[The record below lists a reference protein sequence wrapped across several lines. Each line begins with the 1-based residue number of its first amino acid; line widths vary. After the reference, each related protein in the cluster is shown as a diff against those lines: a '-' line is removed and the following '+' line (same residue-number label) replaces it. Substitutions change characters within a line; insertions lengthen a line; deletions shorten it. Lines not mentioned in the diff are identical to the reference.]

1 MLRSIIT
8 LSLAGLCTAAGHKGT
23 VSWVAGTGATPE
35 ITTVTAGE
43 SHVSTG
49 QAWVNVPDWLADANV
64 HTLVGHTT
72 AGNTLRL
79 DCPATA
85 DDRPCHFT
93 FVYYFCPPCGVSTNG
108 GLPPLFGANG
118 FTGGSCA
125 ARYVAT
131 SGGDTKDTVF
141 WTKVLTSGS
150 FLELELSGGLEHASV
165 WDVSN
170 GQCITHNTQV
180 TPTLLAVNAFHASGP
195 GSNVIDGSV
204 ATGWNAGDVTGWN
217 VPNWASFDFGA
228 PQLVTSFSFY
238 SAGDVTHDVKN
249 WELQVSATGTGGWTT
264 VASGVGVSGSDAEQT
279 TTFDGTV
286 SQFWRFYIPT
296 RYTGYQAYVREVV
309 FRSNVVTPALLA
321 VNADHP
327 SGPGSNVIDGS
338 VATHWNAGDVVGWN
352 VPNWASFDFG
362 APQLV
367 TSFSFYS
374 VGDVT
379 HDVKDWELQVSATG
393 TGGWTTVASGVG
405 VSGSSAEQTT
415 TFDGAVSQFWRFYI
429 LTTSIGYQAYVREVV
444 FHSSHACN
452 LPVCVNRGPAPPRV
466 CLPCLPSLI

>member
-108 GLPPLFGANG
+108 GLPPLFGANE

-131 SGGDTKDTVF
+131 SGGDKKDTVF

-150 FLELELSGGLEHASV
+150 FLELELSEGLEHASV

-170 GQCITHNTQV
+170 GQCMTQV
-180 TPTLLAVNAFHASGP
+180 TPTLLAVNAYHSSGP
-195 GSNVIDGSV
+195 GANVIDGSL
-204 ATGWNAGDVTGWN
+204 ATHWNAGHHSGWN
-217 VPNWASFDFGA
+217 VPNWATFDFGA
-228 PQLVTSFSFY
+228 PQLVTSFTFY
-238 SAGDVTHDVKN
+238 SNGDVSHDVKN

-279 TTFDGTV
+279 TTFDGAV

-296 RYTGYQAYVREVV
+296 RHT
-309 FRSNVVTPALLA
+309 
-321 VNADHP
+321 
-327 SGPGSNVIDGS
+327 
-338 VATHWNAGDVVGWN
+338 
-352 VPNWASFDFG
+352 
-362 APQLV
+362 
-367 TSFSFYS
+367 
-374 VGDVT
+374 
-379 HDVKDWELQVSATG
+379 
-393 TGGWTTVASGVG
+393 
-405 VSGSSAEQTT
+405 
-415 TFDGAVSQFWRFYI
+415 
-429 LTTSIGYQAYVREVV
+429 GYQAYVREVV
-444 FHSSHACN
+444 FHSSHACD